1 MTHTL
6 LSLPSETLI
15 SVASHLNTAAD
26 YIHLSLTCKSIERV
40 LDDEHVVG
48 VTLKVAVPCYQ
59 SPYSREHEL
68 VTSRS
73 LSARE
78 ALQKLY
84 DRQQAFA
91 ASKPSSVI
99 VIGNGSSFLYRQGW
113 LAYVRA
119 GTIRIL
125 DVHNARK
132 TEGVLLSQHIGPQA
146 LDIRCD
152 STEFELYNLQDGLLT
167 FMFHGETEA
176 VGWQS
181 WILVVD
187 IDNYTGN
194 DQEPDR
200 MRLVVDLWTPEE
212 IVVRNDKRYVC
223 IMTPTGTSV
232 NGRHREW
239 VCRVW
244 VLSAPESRPMTL
256 QIPDLAIGEIGQTLI
271 FEIFNESLYAVSTQ
285 SPFEMDEP
293 EWTSFYTCFRFP
305 LENPHP
311 LTLEK
316 LRIWRRHH
324 KEGPINDLWTDLK
337 LHRDEATGKLF
348 VIEAR
353 KEWTGGSSAQSR
365 TWYRQ
370 ELPSRFPTP
379 RGAVDDVEMADA
391 TNSDANVQQAS
402 ATNLASSSDSAQDP
416 PYLLAT
422 PPKDNESDLDT
433 ASTTVTLERR
443 PGYPRIPHKTHLE
456 YAADAPRSRIVD
468 GFILAKS
475 KYRSYNPSA
484 AAFLDLV
491 VDDRQQSTQSVWAQ
505 QIRLRVGS
513 RGKASPIDDS
523 GMMHKRCTD
532 SHTGQPVPDSE
543 LRYVDQGIHL
553 WPPNDAPAVLQD
565 LLNGKNISHYRM
577 SSDEAVCKTL
587 GDITAVSDE
596 RSIVYLVKEKGAHE
610 DHQGQLILINFDEH
624 IHFLYRK
631 WVPEFIDLYGRQ
643 DLDLRSA
650 STEAADP
657 VTMEGMPEQ
666 KYEPMEIDD
675 DEADEEDGEE
685 QEETDKENT
694 SESDDEDKFMPAN
707 DINDHFWCELY
718 DDDEPVEAE
727 WFVEEM
733 AHWTDIQEGFCF
745 V

>member
-1 MTHTL
+1 M
-6 LSLPSETLI
+6 I
-15 SVASHLNTAAD
+15 
-26 YIHLSLTCKSIERV
+26 
-40 LDDEHVVG
+40 
-48 VTLKVAVPCYQ
+48 
-59 SPYSREHEL
+59 
-68 VTSRS
+68 
-73 LSARE
+73 
-78 ALQKLY
+78 
-84 DRQQAFA
+84 
-91 ASKPSSVI
+91 
-99 VIGNGSSFLYRQGW
+99 
-113 LAYVRA
+113 
-119 GTIRIL
+119 
-125 DVHNARK
+125 
-132 TEGVLLSQHIGPQA
+132 LSQHIGLQI

-167 FMFHGETEA
+167 FMFHGETEV

-187 IDNYTGN
+187 VNNYIGN

-212 IVVRNDKRYVC
+212 IVVRNDKLYVC
-223 IMTPTGTSV
+223 IMTPTGTSL

-256 QIPDLAIGEIGQTLI
+256 QIPDLAVGEIGQTLI
-271 FEIFNESLYAVSTQ
+271 FEIFNGSLYAVSTQ

-337 LHRDEATGKLF
+337 LHRDEATGRLF
-348 VIEAR
+348 IIEAR

-379 RGAVDDVEMADA
+379 RSAVDNDEEMADA
-391 TNSDANVQQAS
+391 NNSNANLQQAS
-402 ATNLASSSDSAQDP
+402 STDLASSSDNAQDP
-416 PYLLAT
+416 PYLLVT
-422 PPKDNESDLDT
+422 PPKDNESG
-433 ASTTVTLERR
+433 
-443 PGYPRIPHKTHLE
+443 PGYHRIPHKTHCE
-456 YAADAPRSRIVD
+456 YPADAPPPAIVD
-468 GFILAKS
+468 SFILAKS

-491 VDDRQQSTQSVWAQ
+491 VDDRQQSTESEWAQ

-513 RGKASPIDDS
+513 RRKASPIDES
-523 GMMHKRCTD
+523 GMMHKQCRD
-532 SHTGQPVPDSE
+532 SYTGQPVPDSE

-553 WPPNDAPAVLQD
+553 WPPSDAPAVLQD
-565 LLNGKNISHYRM
+565 FLNGKNIPHYRM
-577 SSDEAVCKTL
+577 SSDEATCKTL
-587 GDITAVSDE
+587 GDITAISDE

-624 IHFLYRK
+624 IHFFYRK

-643 DLDLRSA
+643 DLDLRTA

-657 VTMEGMPEQ
+657 ITMEGMLKK

-675 DEADEEDGEE
+675 DKADEELGEE
-685 QEETDKENT
+685 EEEMDEENT
-694 SESDDEDKFMPAN
+694 NDTDDEDKSMPSDENN
-707 DINDHFWCELY
+707 DYFWCELY
-718 DDDEPVEAE
+718 DDDEPVEPE
-727 WFVEEM
+727 WFVEER
-733 AHWTDIQEGFCF
+733 AHWTDIKEGFCF
-745 V
+745 I